1 MAHCNGQLSL
11 GHDAPEGEALPRP
24 RQFRVVLRSANFH
37 HRRMSNMTSD
47 EIRLYLD
54 TARAEAKA
62 SASEVARSQ
71 AELRAELK
79 ASVAAIS
86 VDVHATS
93 AAHTKW
99 TAALGFGVI
108 ASVTAIVGM
117 FKATSP
123 AEPVPRQAPPPAP
136 YAVDAQT
143 AETASRSTPP
153 LPLHPSTI
161 KHR

>member
-1 MAHCNGQLSL
+1 
-11 GHDAPEGEALPRP
+11 
-24 RQFRVVLRSANFH
+24 
-37 HRRMSNMTSD
+37 MSHMTSD

-54 TARAEAKA
+54 TARAEAKV
-62 SASEVARSQ
+62 SASELARSQ

-79 ASVAAIS
+79 GSVAAIS

-117 FKATSP
+117 FQATSP
-123 AEPVPRQAPPPAP
+123 AEPVPRQTPPSAP
-136 YAVDAQT
+136 YAIDAQT
-143 AETASRSTPP
+143 AEETTSRSPPP
-153 LPLHPSTI
+153 LPLNPSTT

>member
-1 MAHCNGQLSL
+1 MSGAK
-11 GHDAPEGEALPRP
+11 PLPWS
-24 RQFRVVLRSANFH
+24 RQFGVVPRAANFH
-37 HRRMSNMTSD
+37 HRHMSNMTSD

-93 AAHTKW
+93 AAQTKW

-123 AEPVPRQAPPPAP
+123 TELPPRQAPSPAP
-136 YAVDAQT
+136 YVIN
-143 AETASRSTPP
+143 EHTASPALPSPPPQTPVQTST
-153 LPLHPSTI
+153 T
-161 KHR
+161 KDRQ